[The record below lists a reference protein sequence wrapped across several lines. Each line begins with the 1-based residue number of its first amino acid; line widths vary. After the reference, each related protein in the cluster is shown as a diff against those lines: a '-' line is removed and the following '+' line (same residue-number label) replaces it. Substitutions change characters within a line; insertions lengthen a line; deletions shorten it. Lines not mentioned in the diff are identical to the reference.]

1 MEKTYY
7 TQTATW
13 DGDFKYD
20 FMYDGEDRNT
30 FTKEEV
36 ALMMEKI
43 DFAISVYDDP
53 NSAIENAKDFIE
65 WLNRDVLK

>member
-1 MEKTYY
+1 MGKKYY
-7 TQTATW
+7 TQAGTLNITPE
-13 DGDFKYD
+13 YD
-20 FMYDGEDRNT
+20 FMYDGGKRDA

-36 ALMMEKI
+36 SLMIEKI

-53 NSAIENAKDFIE
+53 NSAIDNAKDYIE